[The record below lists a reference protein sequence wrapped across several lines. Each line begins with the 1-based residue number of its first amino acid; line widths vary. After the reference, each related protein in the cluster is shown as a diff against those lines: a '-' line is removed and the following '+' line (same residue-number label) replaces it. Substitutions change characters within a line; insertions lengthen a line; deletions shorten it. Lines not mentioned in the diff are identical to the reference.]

1 MVLGEINRVYFI
13 GIGGIGMSA
22 LARYFMQLGITVA
35 GYDRNS
41 GRLTNRL
48 TEEGAFIHFNDNI
61 EEIPAEYKGPD
72 KAGTL
77 VVFTPAVP
85 KDHKE
90 LKFFRENAYPV
101 LKRSEVLGLITN
113 EKTTIAVA
121 GTHGKTTISTMI
133 AHILTTSG
141 VGCNALLGGIS
152 RNYGTNLLVNKQS
165 NYMVTEADEYDR
177 SFLQLHPDY
186 AVISSMDADHL
197 DIYGSAEEMKLAFGR
212 FASQVKEDGILLVKK
227 GVNLKSDSNIQ
238 ARSYSY
244 SAKEE
249 ADFYAQN
256 IRLAHGFYIF
266 DLITPAGEIKNIK
279 LGQPGLYNVENA
291 IAALAIAWLA
301 GSKKESLAHTL
312 EDFKGIQRRFDIHI
326 NKPNL
331 VYIDDYAHHPEEI
344 KACIESARE
353 LFPGKKITGVFQP
366 HLYSRTRDFA
376 EEFSK
381 SLGLLDR
388 LILLDIYPAREL
400 PIEGVNSEMV
410 FNKVEINDKV
420 LCSLNTLMSKIS
432 EEKPEV
438 LLTMGAGN
446 IDAYVEPI
454 IKLFS

>member
-22 LARYFMQLGITVA
+22 LARYFMQLGIAVA

-41 GRLTNRL
+41 GKLTNRL
-48 TEEGAFIHFNDNI
+48 TEEGALIHYNDNI

-186 AVISSMDADHL
+186 EI
-197 DIYGSAEEMKLAFGR
+197 GR
-212 FASQVKEDGILLVKK
+212 
-227 GVNLKSDSNIQ
+227 
-238 ARSYSY
+238 
-244 SAKEE
+244 
-249 ADFYAQN
+249 
-256 IRLAHGFYIF
+256 AH
-266 DLITPAGEIKNIK
+266 
-279 LGQPGLYNVENA
+279 V
-291 IAALAIAWLA
+291 
-301 GSKKESLAHTL
+301 
-312 EDFKGIQRRFDIHI
+312 
-326 NKPNL
+326 
-331 VYIDDYAHHPEEI
+331 
-344 KACIESARE
+344 
-353 LFPGKKITGVFQP
+353 
-366 HLYSRTRDFA
+366 
-376 EEFSK
+376 
-381 SLGLLDR
+381 
-388 LILLDIYPAREL
+388 
-400 PIEGVNSEMV
+400 
-410 FNKVEINDKV
+410 
-420 LCSLNTLMSKIS
+420 
-432 EEKPEV
+432 
-438 LLTMGAGN
+438 
-446 IDAYVEPI
+446 
-454 IKLFS
+454 

>member
-1 MVLGEINRVYFI
+1 MVLGDVNRVYFI

-41 GRLTNRL
+41 GKLTNKL
-48 TEEGAFIHFNDNI
+48 TEEGAFIHYNDNI
-61 EEIPAEYKGPD
+61 EEIPDEFKGLD
-72 KAGTL
+72 KTGTL

-90 LKFFRENAYPV
+90 LIFFRENSYPV

-141 VGCNALLGGIS
+141 VGCNAILGGIS

-177 SFLQLHPDY
+177 SFLHLHPDY

-197 DIYGSAEEMKLAFGR
+197 DIYGNAEEMKLAFGR
-212 FASQVKEDGILLVKK
+212 FASQVKENGILLVKK
-227 GVNLKSDSNIQ
+227 GVILNSNSNIQ
-238 ARSYSY
+238 ARRYSY
-244 SAKEE
+244 SAKDK

-256 IRLAHGFYIF
+256 IRLSHGYYIF
-266 DLITPAGEIKNIK
+266 NLITPSGEIENIK

-291 IAALAIAWLA
+291 ISALSIAWLA
-301 GSKKESLAHTL
+301 GVNKEILPHTL

-326 NKPNL
+326 NKPNF

-381 SLGLLDR
+381 SLSLLDK

-410 FNKVEINDKV
+410 FNKVETNDKV
-420 LCSLNTLMSKIS
+420 LCSLKTLMSKIS

-438 LLTMGAGN
+438 LITMGAGN
-446 IDAYVEPI
+446 IDEYVEPI